1 MNTTSGSERIAR
13 RPGSQGVVL
22 AASRVLPGRGD
33 VSRSGNDKKTQPD
46 LPVIGFASL
55 EEWES
60 WLEKNH
66 ASSPGIWLRIY
77 KKDSGIKT
85 VYYPEALDGALCYG
99 WIDGL
104 KRPFDKKSWI
114 QRFTPRRP
122 KSLWSKINTG
132 HVERLIKLGRIK
144 DAGRLA
150 IEAAK
155 KDGRW
160 EAAYHSPGKATI
172 PDDFLAALSKNKKAR
187 AFFGTLNKTNVY
199 SIAWRLQTA
208 VKPETRARRMKAI
221 LQMLAEGKKFH

>member
-1 MNTTSGSERIAR
+1 VDE
-13 RPGSQGVVL
+13 
-22 AASRVLPGRGD
+22 LPII
-33 VSRSGNDKKTQPD
+33 S
-46 LPVIGFASL
+46 LASL
-55 EEWES
+55 EEWET

-66 ASSPGIWLRIY
+66 ASCSGVWLRIY
-77 KKDSGIKT
+77 KKDSGVKS
-85 VYYPEALDGALCYG
+85 VSYAEALDGALCYG

-132 HVERLIKLGRIK
+132 HVERLVKLGK
-144 DAGRLA
+144 MKPAGSTV

-160 EAAYHSPGKATI
+160 DAAYHSPGKATV
-172 PDDFLAALSKNKKAR
+172 PEDFLDALSKNKKAK
-187 AFFGTLNKTNVY
+187 AFFETLNKANLY

-208 VKPETRARRMKAI
+208 KKPETRQRRMKAI
-221 LQMLAEGKKFH
+221 LQMLAKGKKFH

>member
-1 MNTTSGSERIAR
+1 
-13 RPGSQGVVL
+13 V
-22 AASRVLPGRGD
+22 D
-33 VSRSGNDKKTQPD
+33 D
-46 LPVIGFASL
+46 LPVISFGWL
-55 EEWES
+55 EEWET

-66 ASSPGIWLRIY
+66 AGCRGIWLRIY
-77 KKDSGIKT
+77 KKDSGVKSVT
-85 VYYPEALDGALCYG
+85 YPQALDGALCYG

-132 HVERLIKLGRIK
+132 HVERLMQLGKIKP
-144 DAGRLA
+144 AGLLA

-160 EAAYHSPGKATI
+160 DAAYNSAGGTSI
-172 PDDFLAALSKNKKAR
+172 PADFVAALSKNKKAR
-187 AFFGTLNKTNVY
+187 AFFEGLNRTNVY
-199 SIAWRLQTA
+199 SITWRLQTA
-208 VKPETRARRMKAI
+208 KKPETRARRMKAI

>member
-1 MNTTSGSERIAR
+1 
-13 RPGSQGVVL
+13 V
-22 AASRVLPGRGD
+22 D
-33 VSRSGNDKKTQPD
+33 D
-46 LPVIGFASL
+46 LPVIAIACL
-55 EEWES
+55 DEWEG

-66 ASSPGIWLRIY
+66 ANSPGIWLRIY
-77 KKDSGIKT
+77 KKDSGVNT
-85 VYYPEALDGALCYG
+85 VSYPEALDGALCYG

-132 HVERLIKLGRIK
+132 HVERLMKLGRIK
-144 DAGRLA
+144 QAGLLA

-160 EAAYHSPGKATI
+160 DAAYHSPGRATI
-172 PDDFLAALSKNKKAR
+172 PRDFLAALARNEKAR
-187 AFFGTLNKTNVY
+187 AFFGTLNKTHLY

-208 VKPETRARRMKAI
+208 KKPETRARRMTAI
-221 LQMLAEGKKFH
+221 LEMLAKGKKFH

>member
-1 MNTTSGSERIAR
+1 VDDS
-13 RPGSQGVVL
+13 
-22 AASRVLPGRGD
+22 
-33 VSRSGNDKKTQPD
+33 
-46 LPVIGFASL
+46 PVIAFATL
-55 EEWES
+55 EDWEG

-66 ASSPGIWLRIY
+66 ASSAGIWLRIY
-77 KKDSGIKT
+77 KKDSGVKT
-85 VYYPEALDGALCYG
+85 IFYPAALDGALCYG

-114 QRFTPRRP
+114 QRFTPRRS

-132 HVERLIKLGRIK
+132 HVERLTKLGRIK
-144 DAGRLA
+144 QAGLLA

-160 EAAYHSPGKATI
+160 DTAYHSPGKATI
-172 PDDFLAALSKNKKAR
+172 PDDFFAALSKNRKAK

-208 VKPETRARRMKAI
+208 IKPETRARRMEAI
-221 LQMLAEGKKFH
+221 LQMLAKGKKFH

>member
-1 MNTTSGSERIAR
+1 MSASQDISHSVNTD
-13 RPGSQGVVL
+13 Q
-22 AASRVLPGRGD
+22 
-33 VSRSGNDKKTQPD
+33 KQPD
-46 LPVIGFASL
+46 LPVISFAAL
-55 EEWES
+55 EEWET

-66 ASSPGIWLRIY
+66 AGCCGIWLRIY
-77 KKDSGIKT
+77 KKDSGVKS
-85 VYYPEALDGALCYG
+85 VSYPQALDGALCYG

-132 HVERLIKLGRIK
+132 HVERLIKLGK
-144 DAGRLA
+144 MKEAGRLA

-160 EAAYHSPGKATI
+160 EAAYHSPGRATI
-172 PDDFLAALSKNKKAR
+172 PEDFLAALARNKKAR
-187 AFFGTLNKTNVY
+187 AFFGTLNKTNLY

-208 VKPETRARRMKAI
+208 KKPETRARRMKAI
-221 LQMLAEGKKFH
+221 LQMLAKGKKFH